1 MYSESF
7 KNIKKSII
15 QSIQSIEQSRSR
27 AIKPSRIQEDKD
39 SKSQG
44 IKKSGLTL
52 SQVRQDV
59 TVINYLIV
67 FIQNGSND
75 LSNFW
80 YEVRQ

>member
-1 MYSESF
+1 MAKYDV
-7 KNIKKSII
+7 KNGQNIKKSII
-15 QSIQSIEQSRSR
+15 QSIQSIEKSRSR

-59 TVINYLIV
+59 TVL
-67 FIQNGSND
+67 
-75 LSNFW
+75 NFLV
-80 YEVRQ
+80 ELCGENVS